1 MAHCTGFFEYRFAWT
16 DFGIGHRCS
25 RGGGGHSNWG
35 GGRFGFALLAFFS
48 VYRELF
54 EVILFYETLWLQAG
68 PAGHGAVL
76 AGAAAAL
83 VLLLGLAWVILRGS
97 RKLPLATFFGINA
110 VLLCVLSVV
119 FAGHGVAALQEAGVL
134 GTRPVAFFEFD
145 WLGIHADAWSL
156 SAQALALADALLLQQ
171 RMGVGV

>member
-1 MAHCTGFFEYRFAWT
+1 M
-16 DFGIGHRCS
+16 
-25 RGGGGHSNWG
+25 
-35 GGRFGFALLAFFS
+35 
-48 VYRELF
+48 
-54 EVILFYETLWLQAG
+54 
-68 PAGHGAVL
+68 VL

-97 RKLPLATFFGINA
+97 RKLPLAAFFSANA

-156 SAQALALADALLLQQ
+156 SAQALALAGIATLYGRSWLGERRRAAAANMAASSD
-171 RMGVGV
+171 